1 MLTSDHDDDHHHDD
15 HDYDDK
21 EKLGFHFLALS
32 ALN

>member
-21 EKLGFHFLALS
+21 EKLGFHFLHLS